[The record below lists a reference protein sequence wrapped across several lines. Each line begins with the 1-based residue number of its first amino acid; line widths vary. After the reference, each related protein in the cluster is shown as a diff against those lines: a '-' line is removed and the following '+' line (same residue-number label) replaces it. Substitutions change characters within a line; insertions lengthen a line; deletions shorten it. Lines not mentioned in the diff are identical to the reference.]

1 MAERSAGR
9 KVVSLVG
16 QMDVM
21 MVGKKAYW
29 MVERMAGK
37 WVWSLAA
44 MLAGKREFYWVG
56 RKVGM
61 MVVWMVERTDKT
73 KAGKMVSW

>member
-1 MAERSAGR
+1 
-9 KVVSLVG
+9 
-16 QMDVM
+16 MDVM

-44 MLAGKREFYWVG
+44 KLADSREFYWVD
-56 RKVGM
+56 RKVEM
-61 MVVWMVERTDKT
+61 LVVWMVGRKDGKW
-73 KAGKMVSW
+73 AGKMVSW